1 MMQLSQSLFRPKSW
15 FATNERLE
23 TQFVQLAS
31 SFVILVG
38 CLVLMGWTLNL
49 GVFKSGMSGLTT
61 MKANTAICFVLAGI
75 SLKLQARR
83 FARKTQHSSLAQIAN
98 GCAIAIVIIAS
109 LTLYQYLFG
118 WNFGIDELLFRDLST
133 SNTLHPGRMGFNT
146 AINFCLTGMALWLVN
161 GSEHCSSNR
170 PPHQVEISGIT
181 ILQIL
186 AVAAAAI
193 AIQAI
198 VCNTYKVQPF
208 YPVNGMTTS
217 MAIHTA
223 LNFLVLSGGL
233 LGLKRDQGFMR
244 VLASDLLGSNTA
256 RRLSADAILLPPIV
270 GWWILQGQQQNL
282 YDSNFA
288 LLLMTMT
295 TVGMSLGLIWQ
306 NAGII
311 NRLDYAQIQSKERI
325 QASEERLQ
333 LALKGAKEGI
343 WDWDLQTQAL
353 TWNDRCKELFG
364 FPPDTLITLKK
375 CLSRIHP
382 DDRQQVIETT
392 EAAVRGCGELDLE
405 YRTTGADDTIRWIL
419 AKGSCYGDSTGE
431 PYRMLGTMLDITP
444 RKQAQLNEQF
454 LHELTRWLRHF
465 SDPDEI
471 QWEATKSLGK
481 YLNVDGATWC
491 EIDWKN
497 RLATVHRSWRRDEL
511 GRRSG
516 VYEIADF
523 LSPGLQAAMVA
534 GESVAIADVA
544 ADPST
549 APYVDNYQRMSI
561 GAFVSI
567 PCINEDNWVATIHV
581 NTKTVRVWRDD
592 EVALIE
598 SVVARLWSFIEEARA
613 VQALREQEEQTRRA
627 QVVVQR
633 QLGEIEAIYRNAPI
647 GLGFVDTDLR
657 YVRINE
663 RLAQI
668 NGSSVSE
675 HIGKTFHELLPELAD
690 RMEPLYRQVIALGE
704 PIIDLEISGTNR
716 AQPGIERQWLASF
729 YPQTDA
735 EDRVVGVNTVVQE
748 ITDRKQME
756 MERLEAERSRDCFFD
771 LSLDLLATVSFNGY
785 FTQLNPSWELT
796 LGFTNAE
803 LMARPFIDL
812 VHPDDQA
819 RTIAGAQKVRAGE
832 TVTSFENRYICQDG
846 SYRWL
851 LWNVRPYL
859 EQNLM
864 YASAHDITERKQ
876 TEAALRESE
885 RKFSAIF
892 EQSFKLMGIVSLD
905 GVLLEVNQTALD
917 SIGAHR
923 EDIAGKLFWETPW
936 WHTPQLQ
943 EQLKEAINRTSK
955 GEFSRYEVQFPNSSG
970 VTLTTDFSLKPVFD
984 EFGRVVRIVAEA
996 HDITDRNRIQ
1006 SELEDRNQE
1015 LDSFVHIVSHDLKAP
1030 LRAISNLSQWIE
1042 DDLEGSLPATSQEHM
1057 ELLRTRVQRME
1068 AMIDGLLN
1076 YARIGRMDGLIEQVI
1091 VSELLTE
1098 TIHTLAP
1105 PPTIKILMAQNLPT
1119 LQTSRILLAQVFA
1132 NLIGNAIKH
1141 HDREDGVIQVGIA
1154 ERDDVYEFAIA
1165 DDGPGIDPI
1174 YHERVFRIFQAMN
1187 PQNRPD
1193 SSGVGLAIVKKI
1205 VEAEGGTIRL
1215 ESQLGQGTT
1224 FYFTWPKRA

>member
-15 FATNERLE
+15 FATNERLG
-23 TQFVQLAS
+23 THFVQLAS
-31 SFVILVG
+31 SLVVLVG
-38 CLVLMGWTLNL
+38 CLVLIGWTLNL
-49 GVFKSGMSGLTT
+49 GVLKSGISGLTT
-61 MKANTAICFVLAGI
+61 MKVNAAICFVLAGI
-75 SLKLQARR
+75 SLNLQARR
-83 FARKTQHSSLAQIAN
+83 SARKTQRSSVARIAN

-118 WNFGIDELLFRDLST
+118 WNFGIDQLLVRDLST
-133 SNTLHPGRMGFNT
+133 VNALHPGRMGFNT
-146 AINFCLTGMALWLVN
+146 AVNFCLTGMALWLVN
-161 GSEHCSSNR
+161 GSEHYSSNR
-170 PPHQVEISGIT
+170 PRHQVEINRIT

-186 AVAAAAI
+186 AIAAAAI

-198 VCNTYKVQPF
+198 ICYAYKVQPF
-208 YPVNGMTTS
+208 YRVNGMTTS

-223 LNFLVLSGGL
+223 LSFVVLSGGIL
-233 LGLKRDQGFMR
+233 ALKCNQGFMQ
-244 VLASDLLGSNTA
+244 VLTSDLLGSNTA
-256 RRLSADAILLPPIV
+256 RRLSSAAILIPPIM
-270 GWWILQGQQQNL
+270 GWWILQGQEQNL
-282 YDSNFA
+282 YDPNFA
-288 LLLMTMT
+288 LSLMTMST
-295 TVGMSLGLIWQ
+295 MGMSLGLIWQ

-311 NRLDYAQIQSKERI
+311 NRLDEAQIQSRERI
-325 QASEERLQ
+325 QSSEERLQ

-353 TWNDRCKELFG
+353 TWNDRGKELFG
-364 FPPDTLITLKK
+364 FPSNTLMTLER

-382 DDRQQVIETT
+382 DDRQEVIEAA

-405 YRTTGADDTIRWIL
+405 YRTIEADDTGADETIRWIL
-419 AKGSCYGDSTGE
+419 TKGSCYGDSTGK
-431 PYRMLGTMLDITP
+431 PSRMLGTMLDITL

-454 LHELTRWLRHF
+454 LHELTRRLRHF

-481 YLNVDGATWC
+481 YLKVDGATWC
-491 EIDWKN
+491 EIDWK
-497 RLATVHRSWRRDEL
+497 RRSATVHRSWRRDGL

-516 VYEIADF
+516 VYAIADF
-523 LSPGLQAAMVA
+523 LSPELQAAMFA

-544 ADPST
+544 ADPFT
-549 APYVDNYQRMSI
+549 APYLDNYQRMSVC
-561 GAFVSI
+561 AFISI

-613 VQALREQEEQTRRA
+613 VQALREQEEQTRQA
-627 QVVVQR
+627 QAVVQQ

-675 HIGKTFHELLPELAD
+675 HIGKTFHELLPEIAD
-690 RMEPLYRQVIALGE
+690 RIEPLYRQVIASGK
-704 PIIDLEISGTNR
+704 PIIDLEVSGTNR
-716 AQPGIERQWLASF
+716 AQPGVERQWLASF
-729 YPQTDA
+729 YPQTNA
-735 EDRVVGVNTVVQE
+735 EDRIVGVNTVVQE
-748 ITDRKQME
+748 
-756 MERLEAERSRDCFFD
+756 
-771 LSLDLLATVSFNGY
+771 
-785 FTQLNPSWELT
+785 
-796 LGFTNAE
+796 
-803 LMARPFIDL
+803 
-812 VHPDDQA
+812 
-819 RTIAGAQKVRAGE
+819 
-832 TVTSFENRYICQDG
+832 
-846 SYRWL
+846 
-851 LWNVRPYL
+851 
-859 EQNLM
+859 
-864 YASAHDITERKQ
+864 ITERKQ

-917 SIGAHR
+917 SIEARR

-936 WHTPQLQ
+936 WHTPQLR
-943 EQLKEAINRTSK
+943 EQLKQAINRTSK
-955 GEFSRYEVQFPNSSG
+955 GEFSRYEVQFPNPSG
-970 VTLTTDFSLKPVFD
+970 VMLTTDFSLKPVFD
-984 EFGRVVRIVAEA
+984 EFGRVVMIVAEA
-996 HDITDRNRIQ
+996 HDITDRNRIL
-1006 SELEDRNQE
+1006 SELENRNQE
-1015 LDSFVHIVSHDLKAP
+1015 LNSFVHIVSHDLKAP

-1042 DDLEGSLPATSQEHM
+1042 DDLEGSLPAASQEHM

-1068 AMIDGLLN
+1068 AMIDGLLG
-1076 YARIGRMDGLIEQVI
+1076 YARIGRTDGLIEQVI

-1098 TIHTLAP
+1098 TINTLAP
-1105 PPTIKILMAQNLPT
+1105 PPTVTILLAQNLPT
-1119 LQTSRILLAQVFA
+1119 LYTNRILLAQVFA

-1141 HDREDGVIQVGIA
+1141 HDRENGAIHVGIA
-1154 ERDDVYEFAIA
+1154 ERGDFYEFAIA

-1205 VEAEGGTIRL
+1205 VESEGGTIRL
-1215 ESQLGQGTT
+1215 ESQPGQGTT